1 MSIELAKELCH
12 TGRSHAAASCLL
24 YRATVE
30 HAVDEGIEDTVSY
43 AFNGPNSLS
52 IQYLLGLGL
61 ELMLKSAIVAWDSN
75 VDAKYL
81 QNKVGHD
88 LVGALDEAE
97 KRGFASDAPNLR
109 EILEVLREPYKQ
121 HWFRYERPEQFQLPA
136 DFDQIVE
143 TLTVLEEALQAKLAL
158 SGATGA

>member
-30 HAVDEGIEDTVSY
+30 HAVVEGIEDTASH

-61 ELMLKSAIVAWDSN
+61 ELMLKSAIVACDPD

-97 KRGFASDAPNLR
+97 KRGFVSEAPNLR
-109 EILEVLREPYKQ
+109 EILEVLRAPYKQ

-143 TLTVLEEALQAKLAL
+143 ALPVLEEALQATLAL
-158 SGATGA
+158 AGAAEA